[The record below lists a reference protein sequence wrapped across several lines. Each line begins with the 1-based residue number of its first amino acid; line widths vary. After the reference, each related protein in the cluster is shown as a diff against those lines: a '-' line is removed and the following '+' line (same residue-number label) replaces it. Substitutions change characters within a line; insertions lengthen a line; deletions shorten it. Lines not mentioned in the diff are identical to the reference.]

1 MLMASEFSRVMTY
14 ITEYLGIKNVWDFFR
29 VLIDIGVVSFL
40 FYKILYMLRDSRALQ
55 LIKGVVLILV
65 LSLIADF
72 LELSTVSYLIKLL
85 LQILPVL
92 IVVMFQPEIRR
103 AIEGIGKNKLR
114 DLFVPHNSSTDTNV
128 MVEEVVKAVFA
139 MSEEKVGAL
148 IVFERST
155 NLGEIIRTGTLVEAN
170 VSTQLLRMIFVPKT
184 PLHDGA
190 VIIRSNKIYAAA
202 CYLPLTD
209 NPDLSKD
216 LGTRHRAGIGITET
230 ADCITVIVSE
240 ETGTVSIARN
250 GVLTRNMTPDIL
262 RKLLR
267 DSLIQQEEKAARGW
281 LFFRRENKTNKKDT
295 KDE

>member
-250 GVLTRNMTPDIL
+250 GVLTRTMTTDIL
-262 RKLLR
+262 RRLLR
-267 DSLIQQEEKAARGW
+267 DSLSEQEEKAARGW
-281 LFFRRENKTNKKDT
+281 LFLRRENKTNKKDT